1 MIQFDRFDIMEA
13 HYLYYR
19 DYHTGQSSYKYIRL
33 SKMKLK
39 GFKPFQNLSF
49 KTLTENGQEI
59 YKQLVNNG

>member
-1 MIQFDRFDIMEA
+1 MHFNRFDIMEA
-13 HYLYYR
+13 YYLYFTN
-19 DYHTGQSSYKYIRL
+19 YHSGQSSHEYARL

-39 GFKPFQNLSF
+39 GFKPFHNLSF